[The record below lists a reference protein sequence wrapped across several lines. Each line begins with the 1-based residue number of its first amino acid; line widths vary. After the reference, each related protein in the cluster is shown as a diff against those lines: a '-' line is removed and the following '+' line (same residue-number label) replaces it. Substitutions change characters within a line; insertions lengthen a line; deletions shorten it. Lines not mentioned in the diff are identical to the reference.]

1 MLNIKKIR
9 RDFPILKRKIYGHP
23 LVYFDNAATT
33 QKPQKVIDT
42 INKFYMYSNSNIHR
56 GAHYMSDEATI
67 SYEKVRASVK
77 SFINSK
83 HLEEIIFTKGTTD
96 SINLVASSFGRLIIS
111 EGDEIIITIM
121 EHHSNIVPWQ
131 MICEEKKAKLLTIPI
146 NDKGGMLFDEFE
158 KLLSIKTKFI
168 AITHVS
174 NTLGTIN
181 PIKKIINKAHLF
193 NVPVLIDGAQAVA
206 HTKID
211 VQDLDCDFYV
221 FSAHKMYASTGVGI
235 LYGKE
240 KWLNEMPPYQGG
252 GSMIKS
258 VNINKSIYSEL
269 PHKFEAGTP
278 NIAGIMSIDPAIL
291 YMEDVGLHEI
301 EDYEHQ
307 LLEYATQEIMKIKG
321 VSIIGIM
328 DDKTSILSF
337 ILDGKHPSDIGIILD
352 KLGVA
357 VRTGHHCTEPLMRCL
372 NISGTVRASF
382 AFYNTFQEVDIFIN
396 AVKLAIKMLN

>member
-9 RDFPILKRKIYGHP
+9 HDFPILKRKIYGHP

-42 INKFYMYSNSNIHR
+42 INKYYVYSNSNIHR

-67 SYEKVRASVK
+67 SYEKVRASVRC
-77 SFINSK
+77 FVNSK
-83 HLEEIIFTKGTTD
+83 YLDEIIFTKGTTE
-96 SINLVASSFGRLIIS
+96 SINLVASSLGKLIVN
-111 EGDEIIITIM
+111 EGDEIIISIM

-131 MICEEKKAKLLTIPI
+131 MICEEKKAKLLAIPI
-146 NDKGGMLFDEFE
+146 NDKGGILFDEFE
-158 KLLSIKTKFI
+158 KLLSNKTKII

-181 PIKKIINKAHLF
+181 PIKKIINKAHSL

-211 VQDLDCDFYV
+211 VQDLDCDFYA
-221 FSAHKMYASTGVGI
+221 FSAHKMYASTGVGV

-278 NIAGIMSIDPAIL
+278 NIAGIMSIATAIL
-291 YMEDVGLHEI
+291 YMEEVDLNEI

-307 LLEYATQEIMKIKG
+307 LLEYATTEILKING
-321 VSIIGIM
+321 VSIIGMM

-337 ILDGKHPSDIGIILD
+337 IVDGKHPSDIGIILD

-382 AFYNTFQEVDIFIN
+382 AFYNTFHEVDIFIN
-396 AVKLAIKMLN
+396 ALKLAVKMLN